1 MTFITNE
8 FVIWHTLI
16 QKREEDFN
24 YNHNKINIIIIRANL
39 NKLSVD
45 FDILEKNPLMIVI
58 SGPSGVGKD
67 SVLRA
72 LKRSELPIHHVVTV
86 NTRNPRPDEQE
97 GVDYFFVSREKF
109 EKMIENQEFIEY
121 AKVYD
126 DYKGVPKAQIRNA
139 IETGKDV
146 VLRLDVQGAEKI
158 KSIYPQ
164 AILIFLLPSNQDD
177 WYKRLGGRRLSHEKD
192 LDTRIRTVRDELK
205 KARDFDYL
213 VVNEQNKLSKTVG
226 MIEAIITVEH
236 HRAKP
241 RKITL

>member
-1 MTFITNE
+1 M
-8 FVIWHTLI
+8 
-16 QKREEDFN
+16 
-24 YNHNKINIIIIRANL
+24 
-39 NKLSVD
+39 NKLSVN

-72 LKRSELPIHHVVTV
+72 LKKSNLPIHHVVTV
-86 NTRNPRPDEQE
+86 NTRKPRPDEKE

-109 EKMIENQEFIEY
+109 KEMISNNEFIEY
-121 AKVYD
+121 SRVYKD
-126 DYKGVPKAQIRNA
+126 FKGVPKSQIREALNSSN
-139 IETGKDV
+139 DV

-158 KSIYPQ
+158 KDIYPQ

-192 LDTRIRTVRDELK
+192 MDTRISTVKDELI

-213 VVNEQNKLSKTVG
+213 VVNEQNKLTKTVQT
-226 MIEAIITVEH
+226 IESIIKTEH
-236 HRAKP
+236 LRAKP
-241 RKITL
+241 RKISI